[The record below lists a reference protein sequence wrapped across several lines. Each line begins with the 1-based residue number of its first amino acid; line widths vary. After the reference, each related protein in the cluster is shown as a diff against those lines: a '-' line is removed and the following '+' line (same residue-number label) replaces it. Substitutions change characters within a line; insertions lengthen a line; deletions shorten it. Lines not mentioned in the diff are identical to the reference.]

1 MVRRRNTV
9 SMNFSLKKDTYY
21 GLKVIKDSYKSNSWS
36 DFFDKLVFDVIGDTR
51 DLKTIIKEKKVI
63 R

>member
-1 MVRRRNTV
+1 
-9 SMNFSLKKDTYY
+9 MNFSLKKDTYY